1 MGLARTVAIL
11 NGVFD
16 NYQTD
21 IFLPIIQKIESI
33 SNKKHGDS
41 EGLTKA
47 IRIIADHICA
57 SSFVLAEGLE
67 PSNVGRGYVLRRL
80 IRRAVR
86 YGKQLGINNSFCS
99 EIAEVVAEIYKDVY
113 PEVLK
118 NIEFIKSAHLKN
130 SITGNYETIPFLIK
144 GKIGS
149 QEIKI
154 AYEIYESTFSAEDK
168 VINDYI
174 GKYQYLDVNKIV
186 LISNAHFS
194 SEVRKIAK
202 LNKITIMQFN
212 EAIDADWTKII
223 GKDFS
228 VYFQPIHF
236 DNIKDVFLIPVNKD
250 DDTGR
255 EMESTNIT
263 LLDDKKNEIK
273 SIPNWF
279 LEKVKTNSQLN
290 ADIQN
295 KIEADTSGDLYINL
309 KTEGYLV
316 KTNKKDIPIRAI
328 LSQLKHV
335 LVLIIMTNGN

>member
-1 MGLARTVAIL
+1 LVIVG
-11 NGVFD
+11 
-16 NYQTD
+16 
-21 IFLPIIQKIESI
+21 
-33 SNKKHGDS
+33 SNKIFNTNKIPASIMVVVGALCGWFGPYITDVGWNTIKEDS
-41 EGLTKA
+41 IVKKIKQIPYSTFM
-47 IRIIADHICA
+47 IIAQ
-57 SSFVLAEGLE
+57 SVE
-67 PSNVGRGYVLRRL
+67 
-80 IRRAVR
+80 
-86 YGKQLGINNSFCS
+86 KQLAG
-99 EIAEVVAEIYKDVY
+99 E
-113 PEVLK
+113 